1 MTLTVIVLLSIVFSI
16 VGSNTF
22 GYLKP
27 NYDLGFSGNTIAAV
41 FGGVFFIKS
50 FGRLGFNPKSIMASG
65 EVDFVLL
72 AINLIVSVLGG
83 VLAVYLGVRLKHKM
97 NR

>member
-1 MTLTVIVLLSIVFSI
+1 MTLTIIVLLNIVFSI
-16 VGSNTF
+16 IGSNTF

-27 NYDLGFSGNTIAAV
+27 NYNLGFSGNTIAAV

-50 FGRLGFNPKSIMASG
+50 FGRLGFNPQSIMASG

-72 AINLIVSVLGG
+72 AINLMVSILGG
-83 VLAVYLGVRLKHKM
+83 ILAVYIGIRLKHKM

>member
-1 MTLTVIVLLSIVFSI
+1 MKLTVIVLLSIVFSI
-16 VGSNTF
+16 IGSNTF

-27 NYDLGFSGNTIAAV
+27 NYNLGFNGNTIAAV

-50 FGRLGFNPKSIMASG
+50 FGRLGFNPQSIMASG

-72 AINLIVSVLGG
+72 TINLMVSILGG
-83 VLAVYLGVRLKHKM
+83 ILAVYLGVIIKKKM
-97 NR
+97 SR